1 MSSDIFIALN
11 AFRMKNRKEKEIFI
25 EKLDASAIYGRD
37 AEGLIE
43 KYLTRASECNETR
56 LAR

>member
-1 MSSDIFIALN
+1 
-11 AFRMKNRKEKEIFI
+11 MKNRKEKEIFI